1 MYSNFTVEEFEEFW
15 ANLVE
20 TNGLQGH
27 TWVSKTYEN
36 KKLWATAYFQDMFF
50 GRIRTTSQCEA
61 INSMMKRYVRK
72 KCSIYEFMH
81 KFDQALREYRNN
93 EHVADF
99 QSYSSDPVLTTGLNS
114 IEKDASK
121 IYTLE
126 MFKEVKKQIVKSS
139 ALIVSERE
147 EVEDKLLFKLTK
159 TCDTKYEKEVFYDT
173 ANSSFYCQ
181 CRLFEAR
188 GIPCSHII
196 FVMKEEHVDHIPSG
210 LILKR
215 WTKNAKNRIMAPNVG
230 KGLDSNLTD
239 VDRCGAYSAACNR
252 FCKVAAESGA
262 CFNDVMDDILKLT
275 EKYSNL
281 KLRGSVRTQNS
292 EMDKHIGDPDA
303 VNSKGAPK
311 KKFRLKRPKHR
322 SKCTDTK
329 HDVRTCPIRID
340 VNGSLID
347 NDKDAAKF
355 SKATCKSVSLSIEL
369 LL

>member
-1 MYSNFTVEEFEEFW
+1 
-15 ANLVE
+15 
-20 TNGLQGH
+20 
-27 TWVSKTYEN
+27 
-36 KKLWATAYFQDMFF
+36 
-50 GRIRTTSQCEA
+50 
-61 INSMMKRYVRK
+61 
-72 KCSIYEFMH
+72 
-81 KFDQALREYRNN
+81 
-93 EHVADF
+93 
-99 QSYSSDPVLTTGLNS
+99 
-114 IEKDASK
+114 
-121 IYTLE
+121 
-126 MFKEVKKQIVKSS
+126 
-139 ALIVSERE
+139 
-147 EVEDKLLFKLTK
+147 
-159 TCDTKYEKEVFYDT
+159 
-173 ANSSFYCQ
+173 
-181 CRLFEAR
+181 
-188 GIPCSHII
+188 
-196 FVMKEEHVDHIPSG
+196 
-210 LILKR
+210 
-215 WTKNAKNRIMAPNVG
+215 MAPNVG

-311 KKFRLKRPKHR
+311 KNFRLKRTKHR

-329 HDVRTCPIRID
+329 HNVRTCPIRID

-355 SKATCKSVSLSIEL
+355 SKATCKSVSLSMEL